1 MKLGLCL
8 VGGGAKGAFQGGVI
22 KKLKEMEKYPEII
35 TGTSIGAVNGYFLY
49 KDAYYELERFWME
62 MDGEKYLGELGKTID
77 NSKIINELMS
87 LEGKNENMEKFFVNY
102 VSIEDRKLAERIVE
116 INNLSEEDAINA
128 VRYSS
133 LLPFR
138 SEDKGENKDL
148 IRDFDSQKL
157 FQFFKEDVSNG
168 VYDGYNLDGGILNNN
183 LLSPF
188 IDNRVDKLI
197 IVGLKD
203 NYVPPEYIFNHYD
216 KEEILIICP
225 DIKVNPYDT
234 VRFERDFCSDMY
246 NRGYRLT
253 GELMNFI

>member
-8 VGGGAKGAFQGGVI
+8 VGGGAKGAFQAGVI
-22 KKLKEMEKYPEII
+22 KRLKEMEVYPEII
-35 TGTSIGAVNGYFLY
+35 TGTSIGAINGYFIY
-49 KDAYYELERFWME
+49 KDAYGELEKFWRE
-62 MDGEKYLGELGKTID
+62 MDGEKYLGEIGKTID

-87 LEGKNENMEKFFVNY
+87 LKGKNENMEKFFVNY
-102 VSIEDRKLAERIVE
+102 VNIENKKLAERVVE
-116 INNLSEEDAINA
+116 INRMSEGDAINA

-133 LLPFR
+133 LLPYR
-138 SEDKGENKDL
+138 SETREANKDL
-148 IRDFDSQKL
+148 VRDFDSQKL
-157 FQFFKEDVSNG
+157 FEFFKEDVLNG

-203 NYVPPEYIFNHYD
+203 EYTPPEYIFKYYK

-225 DIKVNPYDT
+225 DVKVNPYDT
-234 VRFERDFCSDMY
+234 VRFERDFCLDMY

-253 GELMNFI
+253 DELINFI